1 MMPVQPPQKSTN
13 RARLWAWI
21 FFLATL
27 ATIYVFFVLPRQL
40 PERPMTITFEETD
53 E

>member
-1 MMPVQPPQKSTN
+1 VQPPTKPTN

-27 ATIYVFFVLPRQL
+27 ATLYVFFVLPRQL
-40 PERPMTITFEETD
+40 PKADMTITFEDTAE
-53 E
+53 

>member
-1 MMPVQPPQKSTN
+1 MQPSKPN

-27 ATIYVFFVLPRQL
+27 AAIYVFFVLPHQL
-40 PERPMTITFEETD
+40 PPRRMTITFEDPTE
-53 E
+53 